1 MYFIEMQLYSITH
14 LHSRSFILYKSCKTH
29 SCCYMNIVDPVIHPH
44 PETPLGARTC
54 YPSCW
59 EWCQHTAFSCQLL
72 FENDLAEER
81 CLSQALGLSLRV
93 AELHWLT
100 HRGVHRASLLPQFQ
114 TSLMGDYF
122 FKTLCSVGNLPKE
135 SVGTRSKLTFSF
147 CPVLPA
153 PFTSDPAD
161 PSSTSRSRLEPVQ
174 LSSVHLF
181 IAWASHWARKAGSR
195 THSTVLMKTWVLA
208 NVGKYTWGYCEHSS
222 IYILIKIFVIF
233 YWVTI

>member
-1 MYFIEMQLYSITH
+1 MQLYSITH
-14 LHSRSFILYKSCKTH
+14 LHSRSFILCNSCKTH
-29 SCCYMNIVDPVIHPH
+29 SCCYMNILGPVIHPH

-59 EWCQHTAFSCQLL
+59 EWCRHTAFSCQLP

-114 TSLMGDYF
+114 TSLMGDYI
-122 FKTLCSVGNLPKE
+122 FKTLCSAGNLPKE
-135 SVGTRSKLTFSF
+135 SVGTSSKLTFSF

-153 PFTSDPAD
+153 PFTSVPAD

-174 LSSVHLF
+174 LSSVHLLPERPTEHVKQAHVRIPPF
-181 IAWASHWARKAGSR
+181 SWKHESLPMLASIPEA
-195 THSTVLMKTWVLA
+195 TVNILV
-208 NVGKYTWGYCEHSS
+208 
-222 IYILIKIFVIF
+222 YIF
-233 YWVTI
+233 W